1 MSLLTFYF
9 LTVLR
14 TPSFFWSVRSIM
26 FLVRTHP
33 VTFRNIDA
41 VCLLFL
47 SLLFAVFISTLI
59 LASRCHIPFIFF
71 SFSCFFFFSYPRFL
85 PPCPTVLL
93 CGWSRCWEHTHVR
106 CTSQSSRLFW
116 YVYQYHQIEFIFIW
130 NSSISV
136 TSSLTFFFC
145 FFYFCSSASSSF
157 SWQLFSIVF
166 TFQFSCH
173 QFLPMS

>member
-26 FLVRTHP
+26 FLVRTHLL
-33 VTFRNIDA
+33 TFRNIDA

-71 SFSCFFFFSYPRFL
+71 SFSCFFFFLVPQ
-85 PPCPTVLL
+85 VLTPMPNSFTMRL
-93 CGWSRCWEHTHVR
+93 IEVLGAHSRTM
-106 CTSQSSRLFW
+106 
-116 YVYQYHQIEFIFIW
+116 HQPIFQIILVC
-130 NSSISV
+130 ISV
-136 TSSLTFFFC
+136 LSNL
-145 FFYFCSSASSSF
+145 
-157 SWQLFSIVF
+157 I
-166 TFQFSCH
+166 
-173 QFLPMS
+173 FLYLEL